1 MQLFLYSSL
10 EEALASLTAL
20 YTIMKSRGAIPADG
34 TNTVCVVGLFHA
46 LLQIQNKH
54 NAVVNQMRVLLNT
67 GEGGGGGGGGD
78 RALRYFLGTKWMNLA
93 QGSVLMSDENPNFEA
108 E

>member
-67 GEGGGGGGGGD
+67 GEGGGGVGD

-93 QGSVLMSDENPNFEA
+93 QGSVLMGGETDPNFEA